1 MHAISIFTGP
11 RATLAA
17 ALGRQRR
24 DRSGAV
30 CLEESEQLYREKYL
44 DWLPADM
51 VVVREFDPSEVMRM
65 KALLGPNRRRP
76 SPGAT
81 LVLACGA

>member
-1 MHAISIFTGP
+1 M
-11 RATLAA
+11 
-17 ALGRQRR
+17 
-24 DRSGAV
+24 AV
-30 CLEESEQLYREKYL
+30 QGKPFQHIVQG
-44 DWLPADM
+44 D
-51 VVVREFDPSEVMRM
+51 EFDPSEVMRM